1 MTPPSTPRTLAPTT
15 VAWLLLCALSVASV
29 VLAAQSHEGL
39 ARMALTLL
47 VAALAWTKAQLLLRH
62 YLELPR
68 AGRVF
73 VYLLQGFALLAPLG
87 LALSALR
94 EWGL

>member
-1 MTPPSTPRTLAPTT
+1 MNESSTPRTLAPAT

-29 VLAAQSHEGL
+29 VLAAQSHVGL

-47 VAALAWTKAQLLLRH
+47 VAALAWAKAQLLLRH

-73 VYLLQGFALLAPLG
+73 ARLLQGFAMLAPLG
-87 LALSALR
+87 LVLSAVR